1 MSEDELESIRERKRD
16 ELLGDGSG
24 AGDAAAAGSDAA
36 ATENDA
42 ATGSDGDAGTA
53 EAPSEPVHVESVE
66 QFSDVTTQYDVTLVD
81 FYADWCGPCNM
92 LEPTVEAIAQRTDAA
107 VAKVDIDQHQ
117 GLATQYGVRSVPT
130 LLLFADGE
138 QVEQVVGVQDEE
150 TLTKLVERY
159 S

>member
-1 MSEDELESIRERKRD
+1 MSDDELQSIRERKRE
-16 ELLGDGSG
+16 ELLNEDGDTDGPGAEVDTVG
-24 AGDAAAAGSDAA
+24 AGAGA
-36 ATENDA
+36 E
-42 ATGSDGDAGTA
+42 AGTGD
-53 EAPSEPVHVESVE
+53 APSEPVHVESVE
-66 QFSDVTTQYDVTLVD
+66 QFSDVTTDYDVVLVD

-92 LEPTVEAIAQRTDAA
+92 LEPTVEAIARRTDAA

-138 QVEQVVGVQDEE
+138 QVEQVVGVQDEA